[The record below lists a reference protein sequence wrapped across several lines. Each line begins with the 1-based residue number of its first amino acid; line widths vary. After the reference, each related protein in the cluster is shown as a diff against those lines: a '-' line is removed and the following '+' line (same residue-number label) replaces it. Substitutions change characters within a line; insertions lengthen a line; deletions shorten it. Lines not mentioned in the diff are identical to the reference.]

1 MTTTPHPTVH
11 GFLRIIEG
19 KPRGYAEQ
27 RQSPEDLALM
37 TVDEH
42 FQRMSAHIAAAEQVA
57 SPPDQES
64 HIPAQ
69 TIAEAAVEQLI
80 KSGAEHYQEF
90 QFDIHI
96 AGRTGAR
103 PVVVTVA
110 FSDGPSAHELRLKA
124 EQERDT
130 VLAALA
136 ALGKREPVYTK
147 PSWVDSYGWSGGY
160 IDFKCATD
168 VERLARHFE
177 DLLDAVP
184 EGPLYDSPVAQAGQ
198 APAGYALVPDHPN
211 ADAIVTALYR
221 RFKDWSARG
230 FGPEDV
236 TWCEVKADL
245 LALIAAAPAQGGE

>member
-1 MTTTPHPTVH
+1 MTTPPHPTVH

-42 FQRMSAHIAAAEQVA
+42 FQRMGAHIAPAEQVA

-96 AGRTGAR
+96 AGRAGAR

-130 VLAALA
+130 ALA
-136 ALGKREPVYTK
+136 TLAELGKQEPVAFV
-147 PSWVDSYGWSGGY
+147 VDVQGY
-160 IDFKCATD
+160 KRLICATR
-168 VERLARHFE
+168 EEAASNAEHFE
-177 DLLDAVP
+177 KRGRKSP
-184 EGPLYDSPVAQAGQ
+184 ITPLYAAPGAQAGQ
-198 APAGYALVPDHPN
+198 VPGRLYRALAMVTAALE
-211 ADAIVTALYR
+211 ADGDRVTSVTALR
-221 RFKDWSARG
+221 ELQA
-230 FGPEDV
+230 
-236 TWCEVKADL
+236 
-245 LALIAAAPAQGGE
+245 ALAAAPAQGGE